1 MYQHVKREKIDPEQP
16 YLPQHYGIIEQFVT
30 IGGQKRRFL
39 MYIPDGVRE
48 SCPGVLVLGG
58 NGRTADDLAR
68 ESGWCALADAQPER
82 EKFVVV
88 FLEPLDGIW
97 HIDEPYGKPDGD
109 AAYINAICL
118 AAGQRYLCC
127 IHESK
132 FYLAGIREGGVMAQ
146 MAAMSNAAVYAGL
159 ASVGGSSVPPAYM
172 EAAAQDYCTNMNG
185 FVDEAHRK
193 NIRKGEVPVPAW
205 IIDDQT
211 AETGADT
218 GSAEYWRSACGAA
231 SDAREVRPGVQEY
244 IRTEEAPY
252 APNQEKEAFRVWVSR
267 QDGASENDA
276 RAIQDEIRRFLFSQ
290 RRWMSGPVGDL
301 RVTRDPERDLGME
314 YHYEKIDGW
323 MREWYVYVPE
333 SVKKHPETKVPL
345 VLAMHGYTCSGEIY
359 AGNSEWYKV
368 AEENGFI
375 VVHPTALYATIN
387 MENNAIDPNNTPLP
401 AWNIFAEE
409 DRPDELHF
417 FDTLLDRMIAE
428 YPVDPSRVF
437 ATGHSWGSLMT
448 HLLALARPE
457 RFAAAAPCSGVF
469 FGGAEKRVMPLDA
482 VQNRPDVEVPVW
494 MFCGEEEPWLIEA
507 QPTAE
512 NATGFTIS
520 MWLRNNHMAGQVP
533 ADWSDCQPQAH
544 GRWRE
549 REWLRDNVPMVRF
562 TTVEYMPHAT
572 MTEMSYR
579 IWDEFFSKFHRNGK
593 EAVYAANGTP

>member
-16 YLPQHYGIIEQFVT
+16 YLPIHYGIIEQFIT
-30 IGGQKRRFL
+30 IGNKKRRFL
-39 MYIPDGVRE
+39 MHIPDGVRE

-58 NGRTADDLAR
+58 NGRTADDLLQ
-68 ESGWCALADAQPER
+68 ESGWRALSNAQPER
-82 EKFVVV
+82 EKFVTI
-88 FLEPLDGIW
+88 FLEPLDGVW
-97 HIDEPYGKPDGD
+97 DVTEPYGAPDGD
-109 AAYINAICL
+109 AAYVNEVYL
-118 AAGQRYLCC
+118 MAGQRYLCC
-127 IHESK
+127 IHEAK
-132 FYLAGIREGGVMAQ
+132 FYLAGVREGGVIAQ
-146 MAAMSNAAVYAGL
+146 MAAMSNPAVYAGL
-159 ASVGGSSVPPAYM
+159 VSVGGSSVSPEYM
-172 EAAAQDYCTNMNG
+172 AAAAQDYCTNMDG
-185 FVDEAHRK
+185 FIDEAHRK

-211 AETGADT
+211 TATGTDT
-218 GSAEYWRSACGAA
+218 GTAAYWRKACGTA
-231 SDAREVRPGVQEY
+231 DAPREVCPNVQEY
-244 IRTEEAPY
+244 VRTEEVPY

-267 QDGASENDA
+267 REGASENDA
-276 RAIQDEIRRFLFSQ
+276 RAMQNEIHKFLFSQ
-290 RRWMSGPVGDL
+290 RRWMSSPVGDL
-301 RVTRDPERDLGME
+301 RVTRNPERDLNME

-333 SVKKHPETKVPL
+333 KVKKNPQKKVPL

-359 AGNSEWYKV
+359 TGNSEWFKV
-368 AEENGFI
+368 AEENNFI

-401 AWNIFAEE
+401 AWNIFQED
-409 DRPDELHF
+409 DRPDELRF

-448 HLLALARPE
+448 HLLALAKPE
-457 RFAAAAPCSGVF
+457 RFAAVAPCSGVF
-469 FGGAEKRVMPLDA
+469 FGGAEKRVMPLNV

-507 QPTAE
+507 QPTTN

-520 MWLRNNHMAGQVP
+520 MWLKNNRMAEQIP
-533 ADWSDCQPQAH
+533 TDWSACPPQAH
-544 GRWRE
+544 GRWNE
-549 REWLRDNVPMVRF
+549 REWLKNGAPMVRF

-579 IWDEFFSKFHRNGK
+579 IWNEFFSKFRREENNSI
-593 EAVYAANGTP
+593 YLDN